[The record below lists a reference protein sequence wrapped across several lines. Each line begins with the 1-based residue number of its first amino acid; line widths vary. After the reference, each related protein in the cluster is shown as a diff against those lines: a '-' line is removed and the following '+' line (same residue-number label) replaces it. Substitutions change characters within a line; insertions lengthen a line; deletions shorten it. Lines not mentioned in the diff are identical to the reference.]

1 MTRCERLSDTSTAV
15 LWMRPEK
22 CWGDAA
28 PGPMRPLRMTSE
40 NLGFEISTTVSNE
53 IDPAAQRSDLI
64 QTGAQASGDVEFELS
79 FGTFEDLMQATLRST
94 WRSPGQRVIDAE
106 DVAFV
111 APATITSSL
120 TDLSVF
126 PVGTLVTIRGAANC
140 ENNPVS
146 VRVTASSGS
155 SLTLDLTT
163 IVSEAAGQKIQIHSR
178 GQHGDDFT
186 ATAPDSI
193 GSTAVDLSAW
203 PAGALVRVS
212 GFATEAN
219 NGLFAVETAA
229 ASALTLAESTLAS
242 EAGPASVTL
251 WLAGVRHNGIQAVAS
266 GNRLLSDGNI
276 AWTDFA
282 LIPGQWLRLSGFGLA
297 GNNGFA
303 RIAGT
308 PTATELPLDG
318 IVLADENAGGSATVT
333 VEISHL
339 LRNGIERRSFVLERE
354 IRDKGYFWCWSGMV
368 PNSMSLNIGT
378 GEILTG
384 SFNFMG
390 KREDPVA
397 QTSSGTG
404 DPGSA
409 TLTPVINAVSN
420 VAKVIENGQP
430 SPVYFSAL
438 SIEATNN
445 LRAQNAIG
453 TLGAIGIGYGVSEVT
468 GSLTAFFSNPDFY
481 NKFIDN
487 TETSI
492 AFCIRDAEQNGYVFS
507 MPRVKFSSGGA
518 AASGVGE
525 DFTVE
530 MGYQALKTTDGSGTT
545 LQIDRFPT
553 ITP

>member
-1 MTRCERLSDTSTAV
+1 MTQCERLSDTSTAV
-15 LWMRPEK
+15 LWYRPEK

-40 NLGFEISTTVSNE
+40 SLGFEISTTVSNE

-79 FGTFEDLMQATLRST
+79 FGTFEDLMEATLRST
-94 WRSPGQRVIDAE
+94 WRSPGPRVIDA
-106 DVAFV
+106 DDIGFA
-111 APATITSSL
+111 APSTMTSSS

-126 PVGTLVTIRGAANC
+126 PVGTLVTVRGAVNC
-140 ENNPVS
+140 ENTIVTA
-146 VRVTASSGS
+146 RVTASSVS
-155 SLTLDLTT
+155 SLTLDTT
-163 IVSEAAGQKIQIHSR
+163 NLVSEPAGQKIQIHSR
-178 GQHGDDFT
+178 GQEGGDFA
-186 ATAPDSI
+186 ATAPDGIDS
-193 GSTAVDLSAW
+193 SDVDLSAW
-203 PAGALVRVS
+203 PVGALVRVG

-219 NGLFAVETAA
+219 NGLFEVKTAV
-229 ASALTLAESTLAS
+229 ASALTFENATLVS
-242 EAGPASVTL
+242 ETGPASVTL
-251 WLAGVRHNGIQAVAS
+251 ELAGVRNRAIQAVAS
-266 GNRLLSDGNI
+266 GNTLVSDGSFS
-276 AWTDFA
+276 WTDFA
-282 LIPGQWLRLSGFGLA
+282 LIPGQWLRLSGFTLA
-297 GNNGFA
+297 ENNGFA
-303 RIAGT
+303 RISAE

-318 IVLADENAGGSATVT
+318 IVLRDENAGGGATIT
-333 VEISHL
+333 LEISHL
-339 LRNGIERRSFVLERE
+339 LRNGIERRSFVMERE

-390 KREDPVA
+390 KQEDPVA
-397 QTSSGTG
+397 QASSGAG
-404 DPGSA
+404 PLESA

-438 SIEATNN
+438 SIESTNN

-453 TLGAIGIGYGVSEVT
+453 TLGAIGVGYGVSEVT

-481 NKFIDN
+481 NKFINN

-492 AFCIRDAEQNGYVFS
+492 AFCIRDAEHNGYVFS

-530 MGYQALKTTDGSGTT
+530 MGYQALKTKDGSETT

-553 ITP
+553 ITL